1 MLPQLGAV
9 NQLRQRIKETRIGQW
24 LKSKAPHILETVGDL
39 LPDRGALGVLKRMV
53 DKDDTIP
60 QQARQELLDLIEV
73 QEAIEREITARWAS
87 DAASTSWLARNVR
100 PLIVLVLV
108 AALLLFITLDSL
120 ALDFTVRDAWVS
132 LYEVLTLTAVGGY
145 FTLRSL
151 VDKRP

>member
-1 MLPQLGAV
+1 M
-9 NQLRQRIKETRIGQW
+9 NQPRQRIKETRIGQW
-24 LKSKAPHILETVGDL
+24 LKSKAPHILETVGDV
-39 LPDRGALGVLKRMV
+39 LPDRGALGVLKRIV

-60 QQARQELLDLIEV
+60 QEARQELLDLIV
-73 QEAIEREITARWAS
+73 DQEAIEREITARWAS

-108 AALLLFITLDSL
+108 ATLLLFITLDSW

-151 VDKRP
+151 VDKRPRK

>member
-1 MLPQLGAV
+1 MHEP
-9 NQLRQRIKETRIGQW
+9 RQRIKETRIGQW
-24 LKSKAPHILETVGDL
+24 LKSRAPHILETVGDV

-60 QQARQELLDLIEV
+60 QEARQELLDLIV
-73 QEAIEREITARWAS
+73 DQEAIEEEITARWAS

-132 LYEVLTLTAVGGY
+132 LYEVLNLTAVGGY

-151 VDKRP
+151 VDKRPPR

>member
-1 MLPQLGAV
+1 M
-9 NQLRQRIKETRIGQW
+9 NQPRQRIKETRIGQW
-24 LKSKAPHILETVGDL
+24 LKSKAPHILETVGDV
-39 LPDRGALGVLKRMV
+39 LPDRGALGVLKRIV

-60 QQARQELLDLIEV
+60 QEARQELLDLIV
-73 QEAIEREITARWAS
+73 DQEAIEREITARWAS

-151 VDKRP
+151 VDKRPPR

>member
-1 MLPQLGAV
+1 M
-9 NQLRQRIKETRIGQW
+9 NQPRQRIKETRIGQW
-24 LKSKAPHILETVGDL
+24 LKSKAPHILETVGDV
-39 LPDRGALGVLKRMV
+39 LPDRGALGVLKRIV

-60 QQARQELLDLIEV
+60 QEARQELLDLIV
-73 QEAIEREITARWAS
+73 DQEAIEREITARWAS
-87 DAASTSWLARNVR
+87 DAASTSRLARNVR

-120 ALDFTVRDAWVS
+120 ALDFIVRDAWVS

-151 VDKRP
+151 VDKRPPKP

>member
-1 MLPQLGAV
+1 MNRDQKKIRSTAIGSWL
-9 NQLRQRIKETRIGQW
+9 QR
-24 LKSKAPHILETVGDL
+24 KAPDVLDLVGDL
-39 LPDRGALGVLKRMV
+39 LPDRGALGLLKRIV

>member
-1 MLPQLGAV
+1 M

-39 LPDRGALGVLKRMV
+39 LPDRGALGMLKRMV

>member
-1 MLPQLGAV
+1 M
-9 NQLRQRIKETRIGQW
+9 NQPRQRIKETRIGQW
-24 LKSKAPHILETVGDL
+24 LKSKAPHILETVGDV
-39 LPDRGALGVLKRMV
+39 LPDRGALGVLKRIV

-60 QQARQELLDLIEV
+60 QEARQELLDLIV
-73 QEAIEREITARWAS
+73 DQEAIEREITARWAS

-151 VDKRP
+151 VDKRPRK

>member
-1 MLPQLGAV
+1 M
-9 NQLRQRIKETRIGQW
+9 NQPRQRIKETRIGQW
-24 LKSKAPHILETVGDL
+24 LKSKAPHILETVGDV
-39 LPDRGALGVLKRMV
+39 LPDRGALGVLKRIV
-53 DKDDTIP
+53 DMDDTIP
-60 QQARQELLDLIEV
+60 QEARQELLDLIV
-73 QEAIEREITARWAS
+73 DQEAIEREITARWAS

-108 AALLLFITLDSL
+108 AALLLLIALDSL

-151 VDKRP
+151 VDKRPRK

>member
-1 MLPQLGAV
+1 M
-9 NQLRQRIKETRIGQW
+9 NQPRQRIKETRIGQW
-24 LKSKAPHILETVGDL
+24 LKSKAPHILETVGNV
-39 LPDRGALGVLKRMV
+39 LPDRGALGVLKRIV

-60 QQARQELLDLIEV
+60 QEARQELLDLIV
-73 QEAIEREITARWAS
+73 DQEAIEEEITARWAS
-87 DAASTSWLARNVR
+87 DAASTSLLARNVR

-151 VDKRP
+151 VDKRPPKL

>member
-1 MLPQLGAV
+1 MHEP
-9 NQLRQRIKETRIGQW
+9 RQRIKETRIGQW

-39 LPDRGALGVLKRMV
+39 LPDRGALGVLKRIV
-53 DKDDTIP
+53 DKDDKI
-60 QQARQELLDLIEV
+60 QQEDRQELLALIGEI
-73 QEAIEREITARWAS
+73 QAIEEEITARWAS

-151 VDKRP
+151 VDKRPPKP

>member
-1 MLPQLGAV
+1 M
-9 NQLRQRIKETRIGQW
+9 NQPRQRIKETRIGQW
-24 LKSKAPHILETVGDL
+24 LKSKAPHILETVGDV
-39 LPDRGALGVLKRMV
+39 LPDRGALGVLKRIV

-60 QQARQELLDLIEV
+60 QEARQELLDLIV
-73 QEAIEREITARWAS
+73 DQEAIEREITARWAS

-132 LYEVLTLTAVGGY
+132 LYEVLPLTAVGGY

-151 VDKRP
+151 VDKRPRK

>member
-1 MLPQLGAV
+1 MHEP
-9 NQLRQRIKETRIGQW
+9 RQRIKETRIGQW
-24 LKSKAPHILETVGDL
+24 LKSKAPHILETVGDV
-39 LPDRGALGVLKRMV
+39 LPDRGALGVLKRIV

-60 QQARQELLDLIEV
+60 QEARQELLDLIV
-73 QEAIEREITARWAS
+73 DQEAIEREITARWAS

-100 PLIVLVLV
+100 PLIVMVLV

-120 ALDFTVRDAWVS
+120 GLNFTVRDAWVS

-151 VDKRP
+151 VDKRPSKS

>member
-1 MLPQLGAV
+1 MTSRF
-9 NQLRQRIKETRIGQW
+9 NF
-24 LKSKAPHILETVGDL
+24 SK
-39 LPDRGALGVLKRMV
+39 
-53 DKDDTIP
+53 
-60 QQARQELLDLIEV
+60 
-73 QEAIEREITARWAS
+73 EAIEREITARWAS

-151 VDKRP
+151 VDKRPPKS